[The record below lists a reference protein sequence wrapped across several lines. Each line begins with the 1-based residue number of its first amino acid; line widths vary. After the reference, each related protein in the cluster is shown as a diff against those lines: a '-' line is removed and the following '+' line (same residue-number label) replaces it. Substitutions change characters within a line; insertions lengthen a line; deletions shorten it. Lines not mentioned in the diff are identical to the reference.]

1 MAIIKKSTHKNARE
15 GVEKREPAYIIHGNV
30 NWCSQYGKQYGGS
43 LKELKIELPYDPAI
57 PRVYIPRYT
66 HSEKKKTQKDT
77 CTSMFITALFT
88 IANTQKQPKCP
99 SINHCLIH
107 THTHTHTHKVECH
120 SWKRMK
126 DFHLQ
131 QHEQTLRTVCL
142 VKYVRHRRTNMIHHL
157 YVESKR

>member
-1 MAIIKKSTHKNARE
+1 MANRHMKRCSTLLIIKEMQINTTLRCHWSEWLSSKSLHIKNARE

-107 THTHTHTHKVECH
+107 THTHTHTHTKWNVI
-120 SWKRMK
+120 
-126 DFHLQ
+126 
-131 QHEQTLRTVCL
+131 HE
-142 VKYVRHRRTNMIHHL
+142 K
-157 YVESKR
+157 E